1 MVTIIQAMR
10 KTFIGTSTET
20 KPTTGLDV
28 GDVWRETDT
37 GKTLIWNGSEWKEA
51 AAAAVPWAIG
61 LAGFYVDDAFIADSG
76 IDASLKLKDGS
87 VVTSKLADASITTEK
102 LKDGSVTTSK
112 LVDESVTPS
121 KLQKST
127 ILAELPIVL
136 GTSPRGLDA
145 ASTGVKHETANTLIP
160 SWVTSMFSAAYWE
173 VGLLQITG
181 GTIAL
186 ELYDGTSVIASISL
200 TATTYRT
207 RSTTNI
213 LSSIAGKEVRG
224 RLNVTT
230 AGASGSLA
238 GDATYKI
245 VFVR

>member
-10 KTFIGTSTET
+10 KTFIGTSAET

-51 AAAAVPWAIG
+51 AVAVPWAIG
-61 LAGFYVDDAFIADSG
+61 LAGFYVDDVFIADSG
-76 IDASLKLKDGS
+76 IDASLKLKDKS
-87 VVTSKLADASITTEK
+87 VVTSKLADASITT
-102 LKDGSVTTSK
+102 SK
-112 LVDESVTPS
+112 LVDESVTPT

>member
-1 MVTIIQAMR
+1 MVTIIQAIR
-10 KTFIGTSTET
+10 KTFIGTSAET

-51 AAAAVPWAIG
+51 AVAVAVPWAIG

-76 IDASLKLKDGS
+76 IDASLKLKDKS
-87 VVTSKLADASITTEK
+87 VVTSKLADASITT
-102 LKDGSVTTSK
+102 SK
-112 LVDESVTPS
+112 LVDESVTPT

-186 ELYDGTSVIASISL
+186 ELYDGTSVIDSISL